1 MADIEVGDLVARIS
15 LDDTGLDKSM
25 AQIQREMKL
34 VASEFEKASAGL
46 QVFGSEE
53 DKLRTKSDQL
63 TKQIALQSQKV
74 ELLRQE
80 FQKAAQEK
88 GEDAVA
94 TQKLATQLNKAEAA
108 MHQMQ
113 AQLNKVNK
121 ELAEQPTHM
130 QKWSNSF
137 QEAGNRM
144 QAAGAEI
151 AASFGLAGAALAA
164 GLGTAVKTAADFE
177 AQMSR
182 VGAIAE
188 ASATELQ
195 AMKQAAMGLGASTS
209 KSASEVAVGME
220 NLAAMG
226 FKVNEIIAAMPGVI
240 SAAEASGEDMALV
253 ADTMA
258 VSIRAFGLEASQSTH
273 VADVL
278 AKTAN
283 ISAANMEGM
292 AYALKYAAAPAHTLG
307 LSLEEVA
314 ASVAIMSDAGI
325 RGETAG
331 TTLRMALTR
340 LVKPTDETTEVLNLL
355 GVKINDANGNMLPFA
370 EIIGQLNQQMSG
382 LSNSQRAAYLATIFG
397 VEAMSGMMTI
407 VEAGPAKLQ
416 ALTKEL
422 ENSTGASAA
431 AAAQMKDNLKGA
443 MEQLNGAIETAQI
456 SIGNALTPAIKAL
469 GGAIQSVVDWF
480 NQLDPSVQ
488 EFVALS
494 AAAGAAVL
502 TLVGAFGAVM
512 AAVGLAATGFGALGI
527 SLASVGAAILPV
539 TAAIAGLTAAGVLLY
554 QNWDTVKKKA
564 SEVWGAV
571 AEYTKPVVQVFEATF
586 AKLKQSL
593 SGLQESFGRLWVSL
607 GPIRELFASIGKAV
621 GEALVVSFA
630 LLSSTL
636 NGLIAA
642 IGPLANAFVNLLDV
656 VANVGSAIVALLKG
670 DFSSA
675 FEYWNRATESSV
687 ELFKNLWDGVLGF
700 LEGWWNSLDAWFQG
714 IPSKITAKLG
724 EWWSAFES
732 WLSESA
738 SAIPGLMEQWWKGI
752 GDWFSSI
759 PEKIAQ
765 KLSEWSAA
773 INKWAEEQ
781 HQENIRQFS
790 EWWTAISEWFSS
802 IPSKLSESLAAWKNT
817 IVAWFTDQ
825 VSSISNSL
833 SEWSAAITDW
843 FASIPTKLSGSLS
856 DWWTSISTW
865 FSEIPS
871 KLSAKLEEWWVA
883 IKNWFS
889 GLSSKP
895 EIANAGSNMVASLAD
910 GAKRMGPSAMDE
922 LGKNIVDALVG
933 ALAVLGIALLAAG
946 REIIKRFV
954 EGVKSIDVAEIGRN
968 IVQGLA
974 QGIESLSG
982 WIKEKVLS
990 FVEGIGKTIKDFF
1003 GIASPSRLMA
1013 EYGGYLVEGLWQ
1025 GIQSMAGWI
1034 KTKVTEFSADIA
1046 NTIKSFF
1053 GIHSPSRLMA
1063 EYGGYIA
1070 EGLAVGMRQN
1080 EKAVAD
1086 AAKAQADIVKK
1097 KTQEAKDAAVA
1108 NWKEMNAKVK
1118 TEADLMAE
1126 AITSALG
1133 KVRETTQLELAISKQ
1148 EFELFA
1154 STLGNTTADQA
1165 KKLEA
1170 QMELLR
1176 IEMATSNETV
1186 DLLKKAYD
1194 DMAAAKGENSVEAQ
1208 KLYLELL
1215 KEQTAYQ
1222 GLRKELDELEKA
1234 YNSAAQAA
1242 RSLVIEQGK
1251 IFQKNGDKW
1260 VETGTVGGRIDPNDP
1275 FYDSD
1280 WTSGGIDSN
1289 WLKPKP
1295 DTDSGSSG
1303 SGKKDKYD
1311 RDDFKDKDGDFKTPT
1326 NDFFDDWHDDLKDLE
1341 KGSKSIGKAVKDTL
1355 DKVKESFRFPGLAT
1369 GGTVTGSGWTLVGE
1383 KGPELLNLPRGSQVI
1398 PNYDLP
1404 KVGSGNV
1411 IQNFNFDVHIEGSVN
1426 GISHLREQMRQVIR
1440 DDALPILTRQLRQPA
1455 RAR

>member
-1 MADIEVGDLVARIS
+1 MADIEVGDLVARIT
-15 LDDTGLDKSM
+15 LDDTGLNKSM

-34 VASEFEKASAGL
+34 VASEFEKASASL
-46 QVFGSEE
+46 QTFGSEE

-80 FQKAAQEK
+80 FQKSAQEK

-108 MHQMQ
+108 MLQMQ

-137 QEAGNRM
+137 REAGNHM
-144 QAAGAEI
+144 QSAGAEI
-151 AASFGLAGAALAA
+151 AASFGLAGAAIAA
-164 GLGTAVKTAADFE
+164 GLGVAVKTAADFE

-195 AMKQAAMGLGASTS
+195 AMKQAAMELGASTS

-370 EIIGQLNQQMSG
+370 NIIGQLNQKMSG
-382 LSNSQRAAYLATIFG
+382 LSNSQKAAYLATIFG
-397 VEAMSGMMTI
+397 VEAMSGMMTV
-407 VEAGPAKLQ
+407 VEAGPEKLQ

-443 MEQLNGAIETAQI
+443 LEQLNGAIETAQI
-456 SIGNALTPAIKAL
+456 SIGNALTPVIQVL

-488 EFVALS
+488 ETVALS
-494 AAAGAAVL
+494 AAAGAALL

-512 AAVGLAATGFGALGI
+512 AAVGLAATGFGALGL
-527 SLASVGAAILPV
+527 SLAGVGAAILPV
-539 TAAIAGLTAAGVLLY
+539 TLAIAGLTAAGVLLY
-554 QNWDTVKKKA
+554 QNWDTIKA
-564 SEVWGAV
+564 YATQVWGEIRDFINPAV
-571 AEYTKPVVQVFEATF
+571 DEVASFITETFGDLAAWWKTIWPDLQKAFTNIWDFIAAYIEPKMEIIKAVFEATWPYIKNIIVTTWE
-586 AKLKQSL
+586 AIKSVISASL
-593 SGLQESFGRLWVSL
+593 D
-607 GPIRELFASIGKAV
+607 IIK
-621 GEALVVSFA
+621 
-630 LLSSTL
+630 
-636 NGLIAA
+636 GLIEV
-642 IGPLANAFVNLLDV
+642 FVGVFTGDWQRAWEGIKTTVSGAWQAVHSIISSGIQIVLNLL
-656 VANVGSAIVALLKG
+656 GS
-670 DFSSA
+670 
-675 FEYWNRATESSV
+675 
-687 ELFKNLWDGVLGF
+687 
-700 LEGWWNSLDAWFQG
+700 
-714 IPSKITAKLG
+714 
-724 EWWSAFES
+724 
-732 WLSESA
+732 
-738 SAIPGLMEQWWKGI
+738 
-752 GDWFSSI
+752 
-759 PEKIAQ
+759 
-765 KLSEWSAA
+765 
-773 INKWAEEQ
+773 
-781 HQENIRQFS
+781 
-790 EWWTAISEWFSS
+790 
-802 IPSKLSESLAAWKNT
+802 
-817 IVAWFTDQ
+817 
-825 VSSISNSL
+825 
-833 SEWSAAITDW
+833 
-843 FASIPTKLSGSLS
+843 
-856 DWWTSISTW
+856 
-865 FSEIPS
+865 
-871 KLSAKLEEWWVA
+871 
-883 IKNWFS
+883 
-889 GLSSKP
+889 
-895 EIANAGSNMVASLAD
+895 MVASIAGFFTGLGQQMVKHGGD
-910 GAKRMGPSAMDE
+910 IVRGLGQGIMDTAE
-922 LGKNIVDALVG
+922 WIKTK
-933 ALAVLGIALLAAG
+933 VLEFVTGIANT
-946 REIIKRFV
+946 
-954 EGVKSIDVAEIGRN
+954 VKDY
-968 IVQGLA
+968 
-974 QGIESLSG
+974 
-982 WIKEKVLS
+982 
-990 FVEGIGKTIKDFF
+990 F
-1003 GIASPSRLMA
+1003 GIHSPSRLMA

-1070 EGLAVGMRQN
+1070 EGLALGMRQN

-1108 NWKEMNAKVK
+1108 HWKEMNLKVK

-1126 AITSALG
+1126 AVTFALG

-1154 STLGNTTADQA
+1154 ATLGNTTADQA

-1186 DLLKKAYD
+1186 DLLKHAYD
-1194 DMAAAKGENSVEAQ
+1194 EMAAAKGENSVEAQ

-1215 KEQTAYQ
+1215 KEQTAYE
-1222 GLRKELDELEKA
+1222 GLRKQLEELEKA

-1260 VETGTVGGRIDPNDP
+1260 VQTGTVGGRIDPNDS

-1280 WTSGGIDSN
+1280 WTSDGIDSN
-1289 WLKPKP
+1289 WLKPKRDT
-1295 DTDSGSSG
+1295 DTDSSKKE
-1303 SGKKDKYD
+1303 KKDKYD
-1311 RDDFKDKDGDFKTPT
+1311 KDDFTDREGNFKTPT
-1326 NDFFDDWHDDLKDLE
+1326 NDFFKDWHDDLKDLE
-1341 KGSKSIGKAVKDTL
+1341 KGSKSIGKAIKDTV
-1355 DKVKESFRFPGLAT
+1355 DKVKEAFRFPGLAT
-1369 GGTVTGSGWTLVGE
+1369 GGTVTRSGWTLVGE

-1398 PNYDLP
+1398 PNYELP
-1404 KVGSGNV
+1404 RVGAQVTIDYKILAKEMAAHMNKGV
-1411 IQNFNFDVHIEGSVN
+1411 TQNITINSPTPLSPSETARKYLQAS
-1426 GISHLREQMRQVIR
+1426 
-1440 DDALPILTRQLRQPA
+1440 RQLA
-1455 RAR
+1455 MEWGM

>member
-15 LDDTGLDKSM
+15 LDDTGLNKSM

-53 DKLRTKSDQL
+53 DKLRTKSDHL
-63 TKQIALQSQKV
+63 TKQLALQGQKV

-80 FQKAAQEK
+80 FKKSAQEK

-130 QKWSNSF
+130 QKWSSGL

-151 AASFGLAGAALAA
+151 AASFGLAGAAIAA
-164 GLGTAVKTAADFE
+164 GLGVAVKTAADFE

-195 AMKQAAMGLGASTS
+195 AMKQAAMELGASTS

-456 SIGNALTPAIKAL
+456 SIGNALTPAIQAL

-512 AAVGLAATGFGALGI
+512 AAVGLAATGFGALGTA
-527 SLASVGAAILPV
+527 LAGVGAAILPV
-539 TAAIAGLTAAGVLLY
+539 TLAIAGLTAAGVLLY
-554 QNWDTVKKKA
+554 QNWDTIKAYAIKVWGEIRAFIQPAVDAVAGYIAEKFTELSAWWNQIWPQLKEAFTNIWNGISAVVTPIVNGIVELMKWAWPFVRSIIIAAWEGIKDFIDLQLNLIKGAVEVFAAVFTGDWSGLWESIKTVAANKLTEIKDAVIGWLTQSANSIKEKLIEWKKA
-564 SEVWGAV
+564 
-571 AEYTKPVVQVFEATF
+571 FEDWFNEQKIAIP
-586 AKLKQSL
+586 AKL
-593 SGLQESFGRLWVSL
+593 E
-607 GPIRELFASIGKAV
+607 
-621 GEALVVSFA
+621 
-630 LLSSTL
+630 
-636 NGLIAA
+636 
-642 IGPLANAFVNLLDV
+642 
-656 VANVGSAIVALLKG
+656 
-670 DFSSA
+670 
-675 FEYWNRATESSV
+675 
-687 ELFKNLWDGVLGF
+687 
-700 LEGWWNSLDAWFQG
+700 
-714 IPSKITAKLG
+714 
-724 EWWSAFES
+724 EWWTGM
-732 WLSESA
+732 SE
-738 SAIPGLMEQWWKGI
+738 
-752 GDWFSSI
+752 WFSSI
-759 PEKIAQ
+759 PDRITQ
-765 KLSEWSAA
+765 KLTEWSAA
-773 INKWAEEQ
+773 IKKWAEEQ

-1025 GIQSMAGWI
+1025 GIQNMSAWI
-1034 KTKVTEFSADIA
+1034 KSKVTEFASGIA
-1046 NTIKSFF
+1046 NNIKSYF
-1053 GIHSPSRLMA
+1053 GIRSPSRLMA

-1097 KTQEAKDAAVA
+1097 KTAEAKDAAVA
-1108 NWKEMNAKVK
+1108 HWKEMNAKVK
-1118 TEADLMAE
+1118 TEADLMSE
-1126 AITSALG
+1126 AITFALG

-1176 IEMATSNETV
+1176 IELATSNETV
-1186 DLLKKAYD
+1186 DLLKAAYD
-1194 DMAAAKGENSVEAQ
+1194 EMAAAKGANSVEAQ

-1222 GLRKELDELEKA
+1222 GIRKELAELEKS

-1242 RSLVIEQGK
+1242 RNLVIEQGK
-1251 IFQKNGDKW
+1251 IFENINGKW
-1260 VETGTVGGRIDPNDP
+1260 VEGGTVGGTVGRDDPIYGDGGAW
-1275 FYDSD
+1275 SD
-1280 WTSGGIDSN
+1280 MPD

-1398 PNYDLP
+1398 PNYELP
-1404 KVGSGNV
+1404 RLGGQAIDYDRLAQAMARMKP
-1411 IQNFNFDVHIEGSVN
+1411 SVTQYN
-1426 GISHLREQMRQVIR
+1426 TFTSPQALTPSETARKNQQVMRQM
-1440 DDALPILTRQLRQPA
+1440 ALEWGLS
-1455 RAR
+1455 